1 MGKKRRYLNRVKKFG
16 NKMFRWLDSC
26 DGTRDDQLLDSRID
40 TVISSL
46 SIVDR
51 GNQTF
56 NFVATCT
63 GPGGGANNLAGDRVY
78 YLVDGTAV
86 HSTQVPTMTDNGAG
100 KKRKRWTCTGADPA
114 TFGGATDVLLTPGEH
129 TLTAVIQT
137 SVAGNAEISEA
148 VTKKFTIARSE
159 IKVDTSDADFLEE
172 GGTDGNVKVNIDK
185 LAVSGKQPGVEADYS
200 PTQTAAAGRH
210 GYRLSVKDSAG
221 TTVKVGGGAGADH
234 LDTTDGSGLD
244 SHNDLLLAGYVAGL
258 DAGDYTYT
266 VTFVPL
272 GADDAPLTD
281 DAVSKAITI
290 TKG

>member
-159 IKVDTSDADFLEE
+159 IVLGALDEAFTADNTNGQVDLDLSKIT
-172 GGTDGNVKVNIDK
+172 
-185 LAVSGKQPGVEADYS
+185 VSGKRPGEEDDYDPTNAGKDSFIITCKKSDGSAVTLNAGKTTLAENGGRTDADTDILDNAERPAS
-200 PTQTAAAGRH
+200 GESETFTFTFTPRTAANANIDVDAK
-210 GYRLSVKDSAG
+210 SV
-221 TTVKVGGGAGADH
+221 TLTVSRA
-234 LDTTDGSGLD
+234 
-244 SHNDLLLAGYVAGL
+244 
-258 DAGDYTYT
+258 
-266 VTFVPL
+266 
-272 GADDAPLTD
+272 
-281 DAVSKAITI
+281 
-290 TKG
+290 